1 MIWLVGEATFHLK
14 KQFRITVLEEEE
26 EEEEEKGSLN
36 VSVHNDGTF
45 VSLFS
50 LALVSHLIN
59 KHLH

>member
-1 MIWLVGEATFHLK
+1 MIWLMGEATFHLK

-26 EEEEEKGSLN
+26 EEEEEGSLN

-45 VSLFS
+45 VSLFF

>member
-1 MIWLVGEATFHLK
+1 MIWLVREATFHLK

-26 EEEEEKGSLN
+26 EEEEEEGSLN